1 MSTSEQKSA
10 GDVDRAASEEWTAS
24 ERKSAGDV
32 DRAAS
37 EE

>member
-1 MSTSEQKSA
+1 MSTSERKSA
-10 GDVDRAASEEWTAS
+10 GDRAASEEWTAS
-24 ERKSAGDV
+24 ERKSAGDF